1 MRTQAKVDILDID
14 DRHVL
19 SPSEKKQVF
28 STRPRPSS
36 GSKKFMTNLFSVKRT
51 LLALGFCLWVTGNSA
66 LAAGADLEKANAL
79 MKQGK
84 AAEAYSLLEPFE
96 FAQSGDIKFDYLL
109 GIAALD
115 SGKPDKATIAFERVL
130 AVDPNFAGARIDMGR
145 AYYQLG
151 DFTRAKAEFETV
163 LKQNPPAAAKKTIN
177 DYLAAIATR
186 ESAKQTK
193 ATAYVEASV
202 GHDSNVN
209 FATSQS
215 QIVVPWIDAFKI
227 SLGLPP
233 GPVPVDNT
241 KASDSYLGYAFGSE
255 VSHQVNPALG
265 LYAGVDLRSR
275 SNNTQDRFD
284 STSVDARAGLAL
296 GQGANVV
303 RLGVFAGKYELDGK
317 SHRDSDGFN
326 AEWRHV
332 LNPANLLSVF
342 GQHARYR
349 FEPTISVNDFDQS
362 TYGVNWMQ
370 IFNQGKGLVA
380 LTALTGDE
388 RAPLRAGGGK
398 RFNGLRLG
406 GQLQLNEKTDLF
418 AGLGAQFSKY
428 ERRDVFFSTPS
439 ESLFRDDKQY
449 DANLGVN
456 WHYDKLWTVRPQIA
470 YIRNNS
476 NIVLYQAD
484 RTDVS
489 ITIRRDFK

>member
-1 MRTQAKVDILDID
+1 
-14 DRHVL
+14 
-19 SPSEKKQVF
+19 
-28 STRPRPSS
+28 
-36 GSKKFMTNLFSVKRT
+36 MTILFSVRRT
-51 LLALGFCLWVTGNSA
+51 LLALGFCLWATGNSA
-66 LAAGADLEKANAL
+66 FAAGVDLERADAL

-96 FAQSGDIKFDYLL
+96 FEQSGDIKFDYLL

-163 LKQNPPAAAKKTIN
+163 LKQNPPAAARKTID
-177 DYLAAIATR
+177 DYLAAIDKQ
-186 ESAKQTK
+186 ESDKKTK
-193 ATAYVEASV
+193 ATGYVEGTW

-209 FATSQS
+209 FATSQT
-215 QIVVPWIDAFKI
+215 QIAV
-227 SLGLPP
+227 
-233 GPVPVDNT
+233 
-241 KASDSYLGYAFGSE
+241 
-255 VSHQVNPALG
+255 PALG
-265 LYAGVDLRSR
+265 NLIFTLNPASVKTPDSYFGLAFGGELNHQIKPGLGVYAGADMRTR
-275 SNNTQDRFD
+275 SNNTQDQFD
-284 STSVDARAGLAL
+284 STSLDARAGLAL

-303 RLGVFAGKYELDGK
+303 RLGVFGGKYELDGK
-317 SHRDSDGFN
+317 NNRDTDGVN

-332 LNPANLLSVF
+332 INPANLLSVF

-362 TYGVNWMQ
+362 TYGVNWLQ
-370 IFNQGKGLVA
+370 IFNEGKGLVA

-388 RAPLRAGGGK
+388 RAPLRADGGK

-406 GQLQLNEKTDLF
+406 GQIQLNEKTELF
-418 AGLGAQFSKY
+418 AGLGAQFSKF
-428 ERRDVFFSTPS
+428 DLANASFNAT
-439 ESLFRDDKQY
+439 RDDKQV
-449 DANLGVN
+449 DANLGLN
-456 WHYDKLWTVRPQIA
+456 WHYDKAWTLRPQIS
-470 YIRNNS
+470 YLRNNS
-476 NIVLYQAD
+476 NIVIYQHD